1 MAPSK
6 KKNRTRLRRARR
18 AFKKAQYRTKLEL
31 ARVIVRDPKGH
42 RLDEAFFCTDTSV
55 DATFILEGFG
65 RRWCLEVT
73 FHDVKQFLGFE
84 DAQNQT
90 ETAVRR
96 TAPMA
101 CIVYDLVVLWYSQ
114 QLASRCSSGWVVVP
128 WYRRKSKPSFSDM
141 LTAAR
146 RAGWRLYVS
155 DPPSQARRHRKS
167 LISWHEAVLAT
178 A

>member
-1 MAPSK
+1 VKIVM
-6 KKNRTRLRRARR
+6 
-18 AFKKAQYRTKLEL
+18 
-31 ARVIVRDPKGH
+31 VRDPRGH
-42 RLDEAFFCTDTSV
+42 RQDEAFFCTDTTV

-65 RRWCLEVT
+65 HRWCLEVT

-90 ETAVRR
+90 EKAVRR

-114 QLASRCSSGWVVVP
+114 QIVSGRSKGWLVVP
-128 WYRRKSKPSFSDM
+128 WYRRKSKPSFCDI
-141 LTAAR
+141 LAAAR
-146 RAGWRLYVS
+146 RAGWRVYVS
-155 DPPSQARRHRKS
+155 DPPSLVRRRRKS
-167 LISWHEAVLAT
+167 IISWHEAVLAT

>member
-1 MAPSK
+1 MK
-6 KKNRTRLRRARR
+6 I
-18 AFKKAQYRTKLEL
+18 
-31 ARVIVRDPKGH
+31 VIVRDPKGH
-42 RLDEAFFCTDTSV
+42 RLDEAFFCADPNV
-55 DATFILEGFG
+55 DATFVLEGFA

-90 ETAVRR
+90 EKAVRR

-101 CIVYDLVVLWYSQ
+101 CIVYDLVVLWY
-114 QLASRCSSGWVVVP
+114 AEHIDTKRGNGWIWRP
-128 WYRRKSKPSFSDM
+128 WYRRKVKASFIDM
-141 LTAAR
+141 LAAAR

-155 DPPSQARRHRKS
+155 DPSSRARRRKKS
-167 LISWHEAVLAT
+167 LVSWHEAVLGT

>member
-1 MAPSK
+1 MS
-6 KKNRTRLRRARR
+6 
-18 AFKKAQYRTKLEL
+18 
-31 ARVIVRDPKGH
+31 
-42 RLDEAFFCTDTSV
+42 
-55 DATFILEGFG
+55 TFVLEGFA

-84 DAQNQT
+84 DAQHQA
-90 ETAVRR
+90 EKAVRR

-114 QLASRCSSGWVVVP
+114 QIVSGRSKGWLAVP
-128 WYRRKSKPSFSDM
+128 WCRRKSKPSFWDM

-146 RAGWRLYVS
+146 RAGWRLSIS
-155 DPPSQARRHRKS
+155 DPPSGARRRRKS
-167 LISWHEAVLAT
+167 VIGWHEAVLAT